1 MPRVDYSNLPATF
14 FQQKPSFFQF
24 QGFVRIALN
33 LTKLCTARNLYIY
46 TVYIYIEEVGGSG
59 WEGRKVHGT
68 IAIRTGYAH
77 FPREPK
83 RSRRKERP
91 RYAWHGN

>member
-1 MPRVDYSNLPATF
+1 MFLSLFRIFEANFCLEWIIILPATF

-46 TVYIYIEEVGGSG
+46 TVYI
-59 WEGRKVHGT
+59 
-68 IAIRTGYAH
+68 
-77 FPREPK
+77 
-83 RSRRKERP
+83 
-91 RYAWHGN
+91 